1 MIEAAAELVE
11 NCARFSSVKTDCRG
25 CQITAVCWS
34 GPTGK
39 LTLEAIDEPN
49 ARLNAAN
56 ARLNAA
62 AREMRK

>member
-1 MIEAAAELVE
+1 VIEAAAELVE
-11 NCARFSSVKTDCRG
+11 NCARFFSVKTDCRG

-39 LTLEAIDEPN
+39 LTLEAIDEHK
-49 ARLNAAN
+49 